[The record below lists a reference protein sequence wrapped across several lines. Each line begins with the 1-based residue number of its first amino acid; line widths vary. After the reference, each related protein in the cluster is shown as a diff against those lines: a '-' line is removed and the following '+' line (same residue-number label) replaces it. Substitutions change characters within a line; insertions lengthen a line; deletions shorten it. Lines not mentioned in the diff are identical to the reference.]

1 MIFNKSI
8 VISLKSEK
16 KRRQRVISQKINH
29 QFFDAVDGRV
39 MTDEEFKS
47 NLSKDGYANH
57 LQYGEEAGFPINK
70 PGLASCLTWKS
81 IVEKI
86 TEPTLIME
94 DDIVVCNNFYKKLNY
109 TLRFVP
115 KNWDIIYVSCLSYLE
130 WGIGKKINEHV
141 IYITGEG
148 RSSLVFGTGAL
159 LINSKCKNRF
169 LSMYP
174 SDFMIDCEI
183 YSKLIKT
190 KKIKSFILTYY
201 GKRLAINDNLGGS
214 QVCAPERTNLDG
226 DWGSFKNWSKWTKD
240 RVFINDKPYLWRYKK

>member
-1 MIFNKSI
+1 MTVNKSI
-8 VISLKSEK
+8 VISLKSER
-16 KRRQRVISQKINH
+16 KRKQRVISQKINH
-29 QFFDAVDGRV
+29 QFFDAVDGSV
-39 MTDEEFKS
+39 MTDEEFKN
-47 NLSKDGYANH
+47 NLSENGYDNH
-57 LQYGEEAGFPINK
+57 LRYGEEAEFPVNK
-70 PGLASCLTWKS
+70 PGLASCLTWKA

-109 TLRFVP
+109 ALRFVP

-130 WGIGKKINEHV
+130 WVIGKKINKHV
-141 IYITGEG
+141 IYITGRG
-148 RSSLVFGTGAL
+148 KRSLVFGTGAL
-159 LINSKCKNRF
+159 LINNKRKDRF

-201 GKRLAINDNLGGS
+201 GKRLAINDNFGGS
-214 QVCAPERTNLDG
+214 QVCSPGRTNWAG
-226 DWGSFKNWSKWTKD
+226 DWDRFKNWSKWSNGE
-240 RVFINDKPYLWRYKK
+240 VFINNKLPSWA